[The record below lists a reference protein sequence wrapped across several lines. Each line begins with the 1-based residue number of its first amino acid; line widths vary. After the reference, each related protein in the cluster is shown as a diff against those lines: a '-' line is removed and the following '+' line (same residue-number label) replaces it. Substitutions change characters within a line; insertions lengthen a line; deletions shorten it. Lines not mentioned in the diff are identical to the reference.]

1 MTADS
6 PKPSVVAVVLAA
18 GLGKRIGVDIPKV
31 MLEWR
36 GRPLV
41 RWVTEALHEARI
53 IRTILVVGHKGE
65 MIEAEYLGEPVDLV
79 WQQERL
85 GTAHAVLQAE
95 PELRDFAG
103 HILVMLGDA
112 PRIRSTTIRQMV
124 TRHVETGAAATILTA
139 EVPDPS
145 GYGRV
150 IADTEGNVDRV
161 VEHRDADD
169 RVRSIREINSGMIC
183 FRSEGLFDLLRRIG
197 NDNQQGEYY
206 LTEAIGL
213 LRAAGKKV
221 IAWRA
226 DDPREVL
233 GVNTLEELQAL
244 D

>member
-1 MTADS
+1 MTAS
-6 PKPSVVAVVLAA
+6 PQQSSVVAVVLAA

-53 IRTILVVGHKGE
+53 IRTIIVVGHRGE

-79 WQQERL
+79 WQHERL

-103 HILVMLGDA
+103 QILVTLGDA
-112 PRIRSTTIRQMV
+112 PRIRSTTIHNMV
-124 TRHVETGAAATILTA
+124 ARHVETDAAATILTA
-139 EVPDPS
+139 VVPDPT

-150 IADTEGNVDRV
+150 IADAEGNVDRI

-169 RVRSIREINSGMIC
+169 QIRKIREINSGMIC
-183 FRSEGLFDLLRRIG
+183 FRSEGLFNLLRRIG
-197 NDNQQGEYY
+197 NDNEQEEYY
-206 LTEAIGL
+206 LTDAIAL
-213 LRAAGKKV
+213 LRETGRKV

-226 DDPREVL
+226 DDPEEVL
-233 GVNTLEELQAL
+233 GVNTLEELDARE
-244 D
+244 